1 MKVLINVP
9 DLTLDGGVANHY
21 KGLEPFWQ
29 GDITYNRTGRFGIF
43 PGILT
48 LPFDIF
54 IFLFRC
60 LKQDYDV
67 VVLNPSLQRNALFRD
82 AIFILLTHFF
92 FRARIIAFFH
102 GWDRSAENLIFHKGS
117 ILYPIYFRVD
127 EFFVLAKAFKV
138 KLEKVFINSKVSLET
153 TKVDDRLLNGHN
165 VDKFPL
171 QQRLLFLARIEEN
184 KGIFVA
190 LKAFQIVSKRYPD
203 IVFDIVGDGSALQK
217 AMKFVEDERIKNIR
231 FMGRCNREEV
241 AQNLRAASI
250 YLLPTFHGEGMPTSI
265 LEAMAFGLVIIT
277 APWVELLISLKTEL
291 CKKQWN
297 L

>member
-92 FRARIIAFFH
+92 
-102 GWDRSAENLIFHKGS
+102 
-117 ILYPIYFRVD
+117 
-127 EFFVLAKAFKV
+127 
-138 KLEKVFINSKVSLET
+138 
-153 TKVDDRLLNGHN
+153 
-165 VDKFPL
+165 
-171 QQRLLFLARIEEN
+171 
-184 KGIFVA
+184 
-190 LKAFQIVSKRYPD
+190 
-203 IVFDIVGDGSALQK
+203 
-217 AMKFVEDERIKNIR
+217 
-231 FMGRCNREEV
+231 
-241 AQNLRAASI
+241 
-250 YLLPTFHGEGMPTSI
+250 
-265 LEAMAFGLVIIT
+265 
-277 APWVELLISLKTEL
+277 
-291 CKKQWN
+291 
-297 L
+297 